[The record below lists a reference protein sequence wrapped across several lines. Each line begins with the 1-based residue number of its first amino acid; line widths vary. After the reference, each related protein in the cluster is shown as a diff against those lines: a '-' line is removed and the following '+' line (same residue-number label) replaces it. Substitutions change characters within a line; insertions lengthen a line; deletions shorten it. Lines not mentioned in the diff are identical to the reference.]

1 MAELKLFDIPGAFNA
16 GYDRGRQMRQAN
28 TLNQLAAQAYGAP
41 VEQQDALVR
50 QAIASDAASGLQLGQ
65 ALDQDEGRRTRS
77 LVNMAR
83 MLTNAPD
90 QARPQ
95 LYQRMLPSLQRF
107 GVEAP
112 PQYDDTVAQTAQ
124 AIVQAYG
131 LADGSTP
138 TEVRAFQAMTQG
150 LTPDEQERA
159 RRIHLGLE
167 GRASSAGI
175 GFGTFKDAQG
185 FERPQRSNP
194 RTGQVEIWY
203 DEQGRWVPLGEAA
216 AAVPAGYPMAPAA
229 PTVFTGADGTPV
241 TIDPSIP
248 PNVAADIMRNEAQ
261 WAAAPDQ
268 ATANLPPVPV
278 APQQFNRPPPGLGRG
293 RRPEDEAA
301 ARRAAETAV
310 DLAALPQRQAI
321 ETQAAIER
329 TRGTEQAKAD
339 AEQAAGAPK
348 RIAKYRQALDAAS
361 NVETSI
367 NKALQMAGPMSTGFV
382 GARLRNVEGTPAYN
396 LASEIETIK
405 ANLGFDRLQQM
416 RDNSPTGGALGAI
429 AVQEL
434 VALQSTVANLDP
446 NQSEEQ
452 LRENLGRIRE
462 HYDSWRSVVEQA
474 LQEEQQRQPAPSN
487 GPSDGPATSQAS
499 NRVLRYNPATG
510 DFE

>member
-1 MAELKLFDIPGAFNA
+1 MDALYP
-16 GYDRGRQMRQAN
+16 
-28 TLNQLAAQAYGAP
+28 QLAAEAQSIGLAQGIPTGWDDSYLPAM
-41 VEQQDALVR
+41 EQLA
-50 QAIASDAASGLQLGQ
+50 QLGGGVGNVVHSQ
-65 ALDQDEGRRTRS
+65 RIGEDGYIYNTMRDGS
-77 LVNMAR
+77 LVNTGIKADRQMWLRDHPGMAPH
-83 MLTNAPD
+83 LVGKGGEILPVGGQGPAPVPGSPQTPVPNGQQFVD
-90 QARPQ
+90 DSVALANQLIAAGIPAEQVDAFLQSRLNPAQDSAQGVNLARP
-95 LYQRMLPSLQRF
+95 S
-107 GVEAP
+107 E
-112 PQYDDTVAQTAQ
+112 AQTA
-124 AIVQAYG
+124 AAPVSLGGG
-131 LADGSTP
+131 LARPS
-138 TEVRAFQAMTQG
+138 E
-150 LTPDEQERA
+150 
-159 RRIHLGLE
+159 
-167 GRASSAGI
+167 
-175 GFGTFKDAQG
+175 AQ
-185 FERPQRSNP
+185 
-194 RTGQVEIWY
+194 
-203 DEQGRWVPLGEAA
+203 
-216 AAVPAGYPMAPAA
+216 
-229 PTVFTGADGTPV
+229 
-241 TIDPSIP
+241 
-248 PNVAADIMRNEAQ
+248 VAAE
-261 WAAAPDQ
+261 
-268 ATANLPPVPV
+268 
-278 APQQFNRPPPGLGRG
+278 
-293 RRPEDEAA
+293 
-301 ARRAAETAV
+301 RRAAETAV
-310 DLAALPQRQAI
+310 ELAALPQRHAI

-487 GPSDGPATSQAS
+487 GPSDGPAASQAS